1 MSYKEKVNCT
11 DIRKYN
17 PTINSNNLAKLKIKC
32 QDLYSQFHPGMTAA
46 TFCNYKVFHS
56 PKMKVKREPLIKSE
70 KKSIGTKKYWYE
82 LSAAE

>member
-1 MSYKEKVNCT
+1 
-11 DIRKYN
+11 
-17 PTINSNNLAKLKIKC
+17 
-32 QDLYSQFHPGMTAA
+32 MTAA

-70 KKSIGTKKYWYE
+70 EKEYWHKKKYWYE